1 MDADVARAISSGR
14 RLVGDDMPASQVLR
28 TLALRGAEA
37 LSADREAEQA
47 AREFLVSVA
56 DGTSGIDLDA
66 LRTTRDR
73 AWR

>member
-14 RLVGDDMPASQVLR
+14 RLVGDDMPTSQVLR
-28 TLALRGAEA
+28 TLALRGAQA
-37 LSADREAEQA
+37 LRADREAEQA
-47 AREFLVSVA
+47 AQDFLVSVA
-56 DGTSGIDLDA
+56 EGTSGIDLDA